1 MVKVYRSTVLNAPA
15 DRVWRDLRDFNGL
28 ANWHPSIV
36 ASRIENDHPAD
47 KVGCV
52 RNFQLKDGAR
62 IREKL
67 LSLSDYN
74 YSCTYSI
81 LDSPMDLSDYV
92 ATLRLFPVTEDKRCF
107 IEWSAEFDC
116 PPEKV
121 AELTEAV
128 GVGVVGDPLHERQID
143 ARLLARLDQIGQAF
157 LCGSDLHA
165 DVA

>member
-1 MVKVYRSTVLNAPA
+1 MAKVYRSTVLNAPA

-36 ASRIENDHPAD
+36 LSRIESGHPAD

-62 IREKL
+62 VREKL
-67 LSLSDYN
+67 LSLSDYD
-74 YSCTYSI
+74 YTSTYAI

-92 ATLRLFPVTEDKRCF
+92 ATLRLFPVTEGNRCF

-121 AELTEAV
+121 AELAETI
-128 GVGVVGDPLHERQID
+128 GGGMFQTGLD
-143 ARLLARLDQIGQAF
+143 ALKKRYGQR
-157 LCGSDLHA
+157 
-165 DVA
+165 

>member
-28 ANWHPSIV
+28 ANWNPLIV
-36 ASRIENDHPAD
+36 TSRIEKGHPAD

-67 LSLSDYN
+67 LALSDYD
-74 YSCTYSI
+74 YSYTYAI
-81 LDSPMDLSDYV
+81 LESPMDLKDYV
-92 ATLRLFPVTEDKRCF
+92 ATLRLFPVTEGNGCF

-116 PPEKV
+116 PSEKV
-121 AELTEAV
+121 AELAENV
-128 GVGVVGDPLHERQID
+128 GGGVFQTGFD
-143 ARLLARLDQIGQAF
+143 ALKKRYGQQ
-157 LCGSDLHA
+157 
-165 DVA
+165 